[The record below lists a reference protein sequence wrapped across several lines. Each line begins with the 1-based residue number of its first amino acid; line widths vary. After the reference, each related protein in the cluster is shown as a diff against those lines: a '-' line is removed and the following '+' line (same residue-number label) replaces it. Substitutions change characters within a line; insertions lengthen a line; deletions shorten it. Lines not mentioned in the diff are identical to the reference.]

1 MTNPFNDYTKRM
13 KAISSKRKKTDD
25 DLMEMARIE
34 WMASLYHTE
43 RKGYYMKAE
52 CIEAAMLAAAKD
64 KKLGKA
70 FQAAVS
76 VPDDPVFH
84 FEHESFCVVG
94 RYSATGIAM
103 WIYGMKR
110 AAGTSGN

>member
-1 MTNPFNDYTKRM
+1 MKTHEFRFESVSPLLQHDDKMANPFNDYTKRM

-76 VPDDPVFH
+76 VPDDPGL
-84 FEHESFCVVG
+84 SF
-94 RYSATGIAM
+94 
-103 WIYGMKR
+103 R
-110 AAGTSGN
+110 A

>member
-1 MTNPFNDYTKRM
+1 MKILKFRFESVSPLLQHDDKMANPFNDYTKRM

-52 CIEAAMLAAAKD
+52 CSKPPCWLRQRIRNW
-64 KKLGKA
+64 
-70 FQAAVS
+70 V
-76 VPDDPVFH
+76 
-84 FEHESFCVVG
+84 
-94 RYSATGIAM
+94 
-103 WIYGMKR
+103 KR
-110 AAGTSGN
+110 FRRP